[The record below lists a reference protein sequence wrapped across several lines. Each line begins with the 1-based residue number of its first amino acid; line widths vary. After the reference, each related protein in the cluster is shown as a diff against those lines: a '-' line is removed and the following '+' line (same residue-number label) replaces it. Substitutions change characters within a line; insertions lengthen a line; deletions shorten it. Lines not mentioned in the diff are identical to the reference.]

1 MSQLASKMSEEH
13 GVAGRQLLV
22 KGEKYT
28 TVKTLSPFAHLKHKK
43 KAFRRSSVSSLEQ
56 TALP

>member
-28 TVKTLSPFAHLKHKK
+28 TVKTLSPFAHLKHK
-43 KAFRRSSVSSLEQ
+43 
-56 TALP
+56 